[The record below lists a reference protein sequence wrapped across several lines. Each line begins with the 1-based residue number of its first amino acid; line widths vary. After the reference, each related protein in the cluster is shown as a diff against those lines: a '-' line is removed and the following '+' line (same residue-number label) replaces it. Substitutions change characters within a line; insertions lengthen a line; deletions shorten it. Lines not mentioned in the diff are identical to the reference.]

1 MDENKPHVVVLG
13 GGFAGLSAVK
23 ELAKSDVSI
32 TLVDRQNHH
41 LFQPLLYQVASGGL
55 SATEIAQPLRYI
67 LSSQTN
73 VRVIMDEVA
82 GIDRG
87 NRCVSLRKTGSLQ
100 YDYLVVGLGLKT
112 SYFGNDAW
120 EAHAPGLKSLDEA
133 TEIRRRILMAF
144 EQAELAQGSEDSN
157 TEIEFVVVGGG
168 PTGVELSGSIA
179 ELSRRVLR
187 DEFRRFNAT
196 TAKIRL
202 IEAAPRLLP
211 VFDEKHSEYTLREL
225 EKMGVQVHLNSP
237 VTEIT
242 DNSVTFGD
250 TEIKT
255 NLIFWAAG
263 LQAGNAPR
271 TLEGVTRDRAGR
283 ILVEK
288 DLTIPNDDRV
298 YIVGDLVSL
307 VDCKEQRVPGV
318 APAAMQTGKHAA
330 RQIKNALQ
338 GKPRRAFKYFDK
350 GNMATIGRTRAIAE
364 FKGIK
369 VSGFFAWI
377 MWLVVHLLFLVGMR
391 NRIAVVHNWLWA
403 YFTWCMGAR
412 IITQKPY
419 SGTLVK

>member
-23 ELAKSDVSI
+23 ELAKADVSI

-67 LSSQTN
+67 LSSQRN

-179 ELSRRVLR
+179 ELSRKVLR

-225 EKMGVQVHLNSP
+225 EKMGVQVHLNAP

-250 TEIKT
+250 TQIKT

-271 TLEGVTRDRAGR
+271 TLEGVSRDRAGR

-318 APAAMQTGKHAA
+318 APAAISASAA
-330 RQIKNALQ
+330 STAPAPQPVRVIADEDDEFWRQLDEKMLLQ
-338 GKPRRAFKYFDK
+338 AGAAGRDRGLRYARARRLEVLDPK
-350 GNMATIGRTRAIAE
+350 G
-364 FKGIK
+364 
-369 VSGFFAWI
+369 
-377 MWLVVHLLFLVGMR
+377 
-391 NRIAVVHNWLWA
+391 
-403 YFTWCMGAR
+403 
-412 IITQKPY
+412 P
-419 SGTLVK
+419 

>member
-13 GGFAGLSAVK
+13 GGFAGLSAAK
-23 ELAKSDVSI
+23 ELAKANVSI

-87 NRCVSLRKTGSLQ
+87 NRRVSLRKTGSLQ

-144 EQAELAQGSEDSN
+144 EQAELTQGSEDSN

-179 ELSRRVLR
+179 ELSRKVLR

-211 VFDEKHSEYTLREL
+211 CLLYT
-225 EKMGVQVHLNSP
+225 SP
-237 VTEIT
+237 
-242 DNSVTFGD
+242 S
-250 TEIKT
+250 
-255 NLIFWAAG
+255 
-263 LQAGNAPR
+263 P
-271 TLEGVTRDRAGR
+271 RDR
-283 ILVEK
+283 
-288 DLTIPNDDRV
+288 
-298 YIVGDLVSL
+298 
-307 VDCKEQRVPGV
+307 
-318 APAAMQTGKHAA
+318 
-330 RQIKNALQ
+330 
-338 GKPRRAFKYFDK
+338 
-350 GNMATIGRTRAIAE
+350 
-364 FKGIK
+364 
-369 VSGFFAWI
+369 
-377 MWLVVHLLFLVGMR
+377 
-391 NRIAVVHNWLWA
+391 
-403 YFTWCMGAR
+403 
-412 IITQKPY
+412 
-419 SGTLVK
+419 

>member
-13 GGFAGLSAVK
+13 GGFAGLSAAK
-23 ELAKSDVSI
+23 ELAKANVSI

-144 EQAELAQGSEDSN
+144 EQAELTQGSEDSN

-179 ELSRRVLR
+179 ELSRKVLR

-225 EKMGVQVHLNSP
+225 EKMGVQVHLNAP

-250 TEIKT
+250 TQIKT

-263 LQAGNAPR
+263 LQAGKAPR

-330 RQIKNALQ
+330 QQIRNSIQ
-338 GKPRRAFKYFDK
+338 GKPRKAFKYFDK

-377 MWLVVHLLFLVGMR
+377 MWLVVHLLFLSL
-391 NRIAVVHNWLWA
+391 IH
-403 YFTWCMGAR
+403 
-412 IITQKPY
+412 I
-419 SGTLVK
+419 

>member
-13 GGFAGLSAVK
+13 GGFAGLSAAK
-23 ELAKSDVSI
+23 ELAKANVSI

-144 EQAELAQGSEDSN
+144 EQAELTQGSEDSN

-179 ELSRRVLR
+179 ELSRKVLR

-225 EKMGVQVHLNSP
+225 EKMGVQVHLNAP

-250 TEIKT
+250 TQIKT

-263 LQAGNAPR
+263 LQAGKAPR

-330 RQIKNALQ
+330 QQIRNSIQ
-338 GKPRRAFKYFDK
+338 GKPRKAFKYFDK

-391 NRIAVVHNWLWA
+391 NRISVVHNWFWA